1 MNKKRLAVHKALFYT
16 SQIIESIPLALGC
29 YSQKAQR
36 SFYKILKKKREKHAD
51 KSNRKST
58 M

>member
-1 MNKKRLAVHKALFYT
+1 MPVHKALFYT